1 MRLQNSNTLQA
12 FWLGIGSLSSFAL
25 AIVSAAILSRYF
37 NKTEYGTYRQI
48 LYVYSTLLVIFS
60 AGLPSVFSY
69 FLPRFSLPQGKDIV
83 RKITVALFLLGIIFS
98 ITLFALS
105 GLIGGVLK
113 NPELEKGL
121 KIFSAIPMLLLPT
134 LGLEGIFSTY
144 KKTFYIAIY
153 NTITRILMLL
163 FIVLPVILLKGSYEY
178 ALYGWIIASTM
189 SLFLSFY
196 FKKIPFIDCIAKKAT
211 LNYRDIFKYSLPIA
225 TASLWIIFI
234 RSADQFYISRFFGTE
249 VFAVFSNGF
258 IELPFVSIVT
268 AASSDVILPIF
279 SKMINDNSAVDE
291 ILSLWRNTL
300 IKSAVILYP
309 LVVFFIFNAKDLI
322 VLLYSNTYIKSSVY
336 FQIAMTLNFFN
347 IILFSPLM
355 FSIGKT
361 KTFSR
366 IHLFFALSIW
376 IIDYLLVLI
385 FHSPIAIAI
394 CSVTMAII
402 RVFIF
407 IIFISRFFKISLMN
421 FIPLRYISTL
431 IIHSIV
437 SIVLTKLIFSLISP
451 DVNIIIALIMN
462 FALFSLILIATSRI
476 IKLNYF
482 IIIVPILKKALL
494 INKL

>member
-1 MRLQNSNTLQA
+1 M
-12 FWLGIGSLSSFAL
+12 GSLSSFTL

-69 FLPRFSLPQGKDIV
+69 FLPRFSIPQGKDIV

-163 FIVLPVILLKGSYEY
+163 FIVLPVILFKGSIEY
-178 ALYGWIIASTM
+178 ALYGWIVVS
-189 SLFLSFY
+189 FLSLCLAFY
-196 FKKIPFIDCIAKKAT
+196 FKRLPFAGFIIEKAA
-211 LNYRDIFKYSLPIA
+211 LNYKDIFKYSFPIA
-225 TASLWIIFI
+225 TASLWIIVI
-234 RSADQFYISRFFGTE
+234 KSADQFYISRFFGTE
-249 VFAVFSNGF
+249 VFAEFSNGF
-258 IELPFVSIVT
+258 VELPFVSFVT
-268 AASSDVILPIF
+268 FASANVILPIF
-279 SKMINDNSAVDE
+279 SKMIKDNSSADE
-291 ILSLWRNTL
+291 VINLWRNTL

-322 VLLYSNTYIKSSVY
+322 VLLYSNAYEKSSVY
-336 FQIAMTLNFFN
+336 FQIAMVLNFFN

-361 KTFSR
+361 KIFSR
-366 IHLFFALSIW
+366 IHLIFAIVIW
-376 IIDYLLVLI
+376 IIDYLLVVL

-402 RVFIF
+402 RVFVF
-407 IIFISRFFKISLMN
+407 IIFLSRYFKISLMN

-437 SIVLTKLIFSLISP
+437 SIALTKLIFSLISP
-451 DVNIIIALIMN
+451 DVNIIIVLIMN